1 MGWRPH
7 TTLYQGTRA
16 PGAAG
21 DLGPGPLL
29 FENKRRAVR
38 VCIRPLSVFGLG
50 TAQHGAVK
58 KYRCVTDASWD
69 RRCDAASSL
78 CAFGRALWS
87 CRYSSLA
94 GRRCAPEFRR
104 TIVSFALLSRGS
116 QSHPQQATPSERH
129 FVTLPEFSRQRYCVL
144 HAAHAPL
151 PHAQLCFYMLWRTY
165 CVSQGPNSCASPSA
179 FKGEWAMARESSC
192 WPPTAADH
200 DSSRGLI
207 RSTLIFVSRLIR
219 QCAGRGA
226 APASKR
232 MRSHAARSSLATP
245 PPWAHGWRWWSGCF
259 RRPGPLLTLSIYCAD
274 RSDYVSGD
282 FQADQAMPSEL
293 HSAWSASRA
302 CALA

>member
-129 FVTLPEFSRQRYCVL
+129 FVTLPEFPCSATVL
-144 HAAHAPL
+144 RAACGPCAASSCSILLVHAVAHL
-151 PHAQLCFYMLWRTY
+151 LCLAG
-165 CVSQGPNSCASPSA
+165 SQYSCASPSA
-179 FKGEWAMARESSC
+179 
-192 WPPTAADH
+192 
-200 DSSRGLI
+200 
-207 RSTLIFVSRLIR
+207 
-219 QCAGRGA
+219 
-226 APASKR
+226 
-232 MRSHAARSSLATP
+232 
-245 PPWAHGWRWWSGCF
+245 
-259 RRPGPLLTLSIYCAD
+259 
-274 RSDYVSGD
+274 
-282 FQADQAMPSEL
+282 
-293 HSAWSASRA
+293 
-302 CALA
+302 